1 MAALT
6 KSKPLQKI
14 ISFSEDKSD
23 IDRTQSILN
32 EGWSIVKL
40 VPCGNHYVGVM
51 EKPTYDT
58 SLSAEE
64 QLVYI
69 PPKKKISFS

>member
-1 MAALT
+1 MTALT
-6 KSKPLQKI
+6 KPKPLQKI
-14 ISFSEDKSD
+14 ISFSEDKAD
-23 IDRTQSILN
+23 IEKTQSIIN

-51 EKPTYDT
+51 EKVTYDH
-58 SLSAEE
+58 SISAEE
-64 QLVYI
+64 QLIYI